1 MFIFVVFF
9 TEEANKTL
17 IEAFC
22 TEIGW
27 SAPTYNTG
35 ILGNLWH
42 SELSVNDFFFR
53 TFQGCGSMDEAQNT
67 VSHHALY
74 QLLAT
79 DNIDVGNI
87 LPLDSPL
94 LALPEVKKPVVPPTE
109 EAIRKKTSMLLNAI
123 ESLKP
128 YPDEAGQ
135 RQALQD
141 TVDALGRLQK
151 DETKPSGKVSGLSGG
166 KIAKQ
171 QAKPV
176 KPVHKEAQKKP
187 PTAPGKAKPKNP
199 PAPLP
204 AKPRAPKRRGRG
216 GGPRHGKERLTPP
229 QQSKAKGKETEVESS
244 SSQSPS
250 KNANMVPL
258 TKSRLVPV
266 EMEYEPIVD
275 QLATLKAVQE
285 GLGALS
291 PHASFLRLMK
301 SEFQSIPPPLTACPS
316 TMSHLPHVFLS
327 RSLTNSWFF
336 SQLCAIFCR
345 LRSLRS
351 GMIQPRTTPLVQCM

>member
-9 TEEANKTL
+9 MEEANKTL
-17 IEAFC
+17 NEAFC

-94 LALPEVKKPVVPPTE
+94 LVLPEVKKPVVPPTE

-135 RQALQD
+135 PQALQD
-141 TVDALGRLQK
+141 TVDALDRLRK
-151 DETKPSGKVSGLSGG
+151 DETKPTGKVSGLSGG

-229 QQSKAKGKETEVESS
+229 QQSKAKGKEAEVESS
-244 SSQSPS
+244 GSQSPS

-258 TKSRLVPV
+258 TKSRLAPV
-266 EMEYEPIVD
+266 EMENEPIVD

-316 TMSHLPHVFLS
+316 TMSHLPLVFLS

-336 SQLCAIFCR
+336 HSYVPYSAD
-345 LRSLRS
+345 
-351 GMIQPRTTPLVQCM
+351 